1 MRVEPVTL
9 EGTHVRLEPATPDH
23 VDGLWH
29 AGRFPELWRYRPFP
43 VYSRDDMAAQVGA
56 ALATAA
62 AGTLFL
68 FATVDPASG
77 RPIGST
83 SFLNIDPANRR
94 LEIGGTWLTP
104 AWQRSAA
111 NTEAKYLQLRH
122 CFETLGCLRVE
133 FKTDL
138 RNIRSRAALARIGA
152 VEEGTFRRHVV
163 LPDGYLR
170 DSVYFSILDREWPA
184 VSDRL
189 QALLAAHPTD
199 STPDTW

>member
-1 MRVEPVTL
+1 
-9 EGTHVRLEPATPDH
+9 VRGLEPATPDH

-43 VYSRDDMAAQVGA
+43 VYSRDDMAAQVDA
-56 ALATAA
+56 ALVAAA

-68 FATVDPASG
+68 FATVDPTSG

-83 SFLNIDPANRR
+83 SFLNLDPANRR

-138 RNIRSRAALARIGA
+138 RNTRSRAALARIGA
-152 VEEGTFRRHVV
+152 VEEGTFRHHVV
-163 LPDGYLR
+163 LPDGHLR
-170 DSVYFSILDREWPA
+170 DSVYFSILDREWPS
-184 VSDRL
+184 VRRRLQDRL
-189 QALLAAHPTD
+189 AGSPQPAPTD
-199 STPDTW
+199 W

>member
-1 MRVEPVTL
+1 VRVEPVTL
-9 EGTHVRLEPATPDH
+9 DGRHVRLEPVTPDH

-43 VYSRDDMAAQVGA
+43 VYSRDEMALQVDA

-62 AGTLFL
+62 EGTLFL
-68 FATVDPASG
+68 FATIDPASG

-83 SFLNIDPANRR
+83 SFLNIDPANRH

-104 AWQRSAA
+104 AWQRTAA
-111 NTEAKYLQLRH
+111 NTEAKYLQLQH
-122 CFETLGCLRVE
+122 CFETLGCIRVE

-138 RNIRSRAALARIGA
+138 RNARSRAALARLGA
-152 VEEGTFRRHVV
+152 VEEGTFRHHLV
-163 LPDGYLR
+163 LPDGYRR

-184 VSDRL
+184 VRDRL
-189 QALLAAHPTD
+189 QHRLATHSGVPTPTD
-199 STPDTW
+199 W